1 MVIVGWDVSTSAIGI
16 CVKREGLPNLY
27 HVIFPKG
34 TTHLEKHRDA
44 YWKVHEWIE
53 QLCLFHGASGPFHHF
68 VEDRLGGFSGVTTK
82 QTLMALAAM
91 NAVVSLSLSG
101 SGVVTHIPP
110 VTTKRIMELKVDKD
124 VGEDKKQAVVKL
136 ARSSDPS
143 FPYQSNKTGKGDH
156 PWKKGVDDMADAWLL
171 AEAGAKVLKGEAEI
185 GPKKKTRGGKKKT
198 RRPKDPEG

>member
-27 HVIFPKG
+27 HAIFPKG
-34 TTHLEKHRDA
+34 TTHLEKHRSATEQVRLWFNHLIDYNA
-44 YWKVHEWIE
+44 VEVVHII
-53 QLCLFHGASGPFHHF
+53 
-68 VEDRLGGFSGVTTK
+68 EDRLGGFSGVTTK

-91 NAVVSLSLSG
+91 NAVISMTLSYTG
-101 SGVVTHIPP
+101 KVIHIPP

-124 VGEDKKQAVVKL
+124 AGEDKKQAVVKL